1 MLDVNESVFSLDCN
15 SLMKRMCLINNFIPC
30 KVIHRVSGLMGVGGL
45 MNPKLD
51 MNWKSAEFFIEDNLD
66 IRIEKKCKFS
76 TWILGTYA
84 LLGKCP

>member
-1 MLDVNESVFSLDCN
+1 
-15 SLMKRMCLINNFIPC
+15 
-30 KVIHRVSGLMGVGGL
+30 MGVGGL